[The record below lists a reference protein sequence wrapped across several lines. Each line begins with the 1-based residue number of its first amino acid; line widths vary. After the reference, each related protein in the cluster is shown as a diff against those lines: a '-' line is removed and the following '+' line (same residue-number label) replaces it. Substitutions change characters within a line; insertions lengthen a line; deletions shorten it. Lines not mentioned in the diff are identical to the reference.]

1 MHFSF
6 DGPLHHSDWFQMMQD
21 GLTDAM
27 IRQGHEWV
35 ADHGGAELV
44 FHHVDPTHPRPFR
57 RRSQAVF
64 VVGLVEG
71 PPLGASPITEA
82 YPLLLR
88 SLSNLLVY
96 GTESMRAGATLVT
109 PELGCYR
116 VAHDT
121 PDTSWFD
128 RLYTY
133 IHPLASSHLVIAN
146 FFDWDLPQSLAH
158 GTSTTVALRE
168 ASRTL
173 AKWHL
178 FPTPY
183 PLRDMLSPQDYRH
196 LQRIF
201 GIGGISYGNL
211 SARHDAKRFW
221 MSASGVDKGAIGTVS
236 RDILLVTNY
245 DEARGAMRLSVSP
258 GSHPLR
264 VSVDAVEHWQI
275 YQSHPAIG
283 AMIHVHAWMDGIAST
298 SINYPCGTVEM
309 GQAMAELLARDP
321 HPERTVIGLRNH
333 GITATGPSF
342 HDILERLQG
351 RIQTQVPMQQG

>member
-1 MHFSF
+1 MQFSF
-6 DGPLHHSDWFQMMQD
+6 DGPGDQSDWFRSMQT
-21 GLTDAM
+21 GLTHAM
-27 IRQGHEWV
+27 TRMGHEWV
-35 ADHGGAELV
+35 ADPYTAQLV
-44 FHHVDPTHPRPFR
+44 FHHVDPSHPRPFR
-57 RRSQAVF
+57 RRAQSVF

-71 PPLGASPITEA
+71 KPLGASAITEI

-96 GTESMRAGATLVT
+96 GTGAVEAGVTLAT
-109 PELGCYR
+109 PELGCYA
-116 VAHDT
+116 VSYDASSMA
-121 PDTSWFD
+121 SWFN

-146 FFDWDLPQSLAH
+146 LFDWDLPESLAH
-158 GTSTTVALRE
+158 GTTITLALRE

-173 AKWHL
+173 AKWNL

-183 PLRDMLSPQDYRH
+183 PLHTMLSPQDYRH
-196 LQRIF
+196 LQRVF

-211 SARHDAKRFW
+211 SARHDATSFW

-245 DEARGAMRLSVSP
+245 DEAYGAMRLSVSP

-275 YQSHPAIG
+275 YRSHPTIG
-283 AMIHVHAWMDGIAST
+283 AMIHVHAWMDGIPST

-309 GQAMAELLARDP
+309 GAAMAEMLARDP

-333 GITATGPSF
+333 GITATGPNF
-342 HDILERLQG
+342 EDILERLQG
-351 RIQTQVPMQQG
+351 RIQTQVPMQ